1 MTAAAASTRSRTRWH
16 LLYTLHYQPDLI
28 ASRKHN
34 LSELSNEQNKLKQK
48 AIRIIKEIVLGEA
61 VQAEHPTT
69 PPENSEEEADM
80 KALIH
85 QQKDRLRQT
94 AKRLVVIDDTD
105 STSGPFEQIPVKPE
119 MPVNSCS
126 GQSSSTHI
134 DDDDA
139 TESDDAHRIEMD
151 DDDCASQDDIA
162 SIEIVCKL

>member
-1 MTAAAASTRSRTRWH
+1 M
-16 LLYTLHYQPDLI
+16 LHFHPDLI

-34 LSELSNEQNKLKQK
+34 LSQLSSEQNKLKQK

-105 STSGPFEQIPVKPE
+105 STSGPFEQIAVKPE
-119 MPVNSCS
+119 MPVNSS
-126 GQSSSTHI
+126 RQPSSTHT
-134 DDDDA
+134 DDDAEEDA

-151 DDDCASQDDIA
+151 DDDCILQDDIT